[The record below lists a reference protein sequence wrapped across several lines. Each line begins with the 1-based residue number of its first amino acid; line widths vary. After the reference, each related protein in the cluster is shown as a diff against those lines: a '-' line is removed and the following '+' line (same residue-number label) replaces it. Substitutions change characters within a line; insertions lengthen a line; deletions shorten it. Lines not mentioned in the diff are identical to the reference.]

1 MFINFFANLK
11 SKGVPVSL
19 HEWMTLH
26 HALAADLSQCSLTR
40 FYHIARSIL
49 VKNEIYFDRY
59 DMAFLDTF
67 SGIETTDELLD
78 RVLSCLRQTRDLK
91 LTDEEKKELKELDL
105 DEVLKNFERQL
116 IEQRNDTDY
125 SSDNGG
131 NRAIGTSGT
140 STQGAWGYNPAGIR
154 IGQGISRNK
163 RAVQVAER
171 RAFKNYSSDRTLD
184 TRQMKVALSHLRSLL
199 PAGEGEE
206 LNIKKTIEATCKNAG
221 EIELVWENRLK
232 KSSKVILL
240 MDVGGSMT
248 PYSNMVERLFSAASS
263 QISRFKHFYFHNC
276 IYQDLR
282 TDMNGDNTIP
292 TLDYLKAE
300 ETDYKVI
307 IVGDAEMAPS
317 ELTWANG
324 AVDYWYYND
333 EPGTVWLQRI
343 RDTFPDIVWLNPL
356 PQRRWNSIKS
366 VRMVRDIFPMFELTL
381 EGLDESIRFLIKGK
395 KQLIA

>member
-1 MFINFFANLK
+1 VFINFFANLK

-91 LTDEEKKELKELDL
+91 LTDEEKKELKELGL
-105 DEVLKNFERQL
+105 EEVLKNFERQL

-206 LNIKKTIEATCKNAG
+206 LNIEKTIDATCKNAG

-300 ETDYKVI
+300 EKDYKVI

>member
-1 MFINFFANLK
+1 VFINFFANLK

-91 LTDEEKKELKELDL
+91 LTDEEKKELKELGL
-105 DEVLKNFERQL
+105 EEVLKNFERQL

-206 LNIKKTIEATCKNAG
+206 LNIEKTIDATCKNAG

-300 ETDYKVI
+300 EKDYKVI

-356 PQRRWNSIKS
+356 SQRRWNSIKS